1 MQDWKKK
8 KDVLGRAVCRLVI
21 QTMQLNYLSSP
32 KKSTA
37 SWSVRYVFRMWMLCV
52 YIMYSMTYNRAR
64 EVRIL
69 KQFSKVDRFL
79 LIFLVLSVYIHVN
92 CNIFVYMYIVI
103 FSLFYTLYEF

>member
-1 MQDWKKK
+1 MYFRRLERAHYARLEVKN
-8 KDVLGRAVCRLVI
+8 DVLGRAVCRFVI

-64 EVRIL
+64 EVE
-69 KQFSKVDRFL
+69 
-79 LIFLVLSVYIHVN
+79 Y
-92 CNIFVYMYIVI
+92 
-103 FSLFYTLYEF
+103 